1 MKKVV
6 NRYELVEGAR
16 IQTAADLDIVPGQQ
30 SHCSSVLLLKHVPL
44 QRRAEQQEVVICR
57 QKRTEMG
64 VTEEE
69 KKINKIRTWKINSQ
83 NMNKGLGLMAK
94 SGI

>member
-30 SHCSSVLLLKHVPL
+30 SHCCSVLLLKHVPL

-57 QKRTEMG
+57 RKRTEMG
-64 VTEEE
+64 VRRRFMDTGNYRTGKEDQQNKNLEDQLTEYE
-69 KKINKIRTWKINSQ
+69 
-83 NMNKGLGLMAK
+83 
-94 SGI
+94 

>member
-30 SHCSSVLLLKHVPL
+30 SHCSSVLLLKYVPL

-57 QKRTEMG
+57 QKRTKMG
-64 VTEEE
+64 DPNPEEE
-69 KKINKIRTWKINSQ
+69 KKINKIRT
-83 NMNKGLGLMAK
+83 
-94 SGI
+94 